1 MKAIL
6 NILIIFQKLKEKLGE
21 EDSRVY
27 STFMNERNKN
37 KELYDYLEKNLLSI
51 EIIMGGE
58 SQIVRFPK
66 FPVFNSLTGGL
77 RDTVMNSVERSTH
90 RDKIVSL
97 QGYTSAI
104 KNKIES
110 SYKLEKEEKITEK
123 HMNDAFR
130 ISALMSI
137 VICIF
142 MIMYYDIIINYGE
155 ADFEAPR
162 TTGLIRFAISL
173 VQLSMALVYGY
184 YWLKFKIW
192 ESPERKAR
200 VESKKPNPENEGE
213 E

>member
-1 MKAIL
+1 
-6 NILIIFQKLKEKLGE
+6 
-21 EDSRVY
+21 
-27 STFMNERNKN
+27 
-37 KELYDYLEKNLLSI
+37 
-51 EIIMGGE
+51 MGGE

-66 FPVFNSLTGGL
+66 FPVFNSLTSGL

-155 ADFEAPR
+155 ADFAAPR

-192 ESPERKAR
+192 
-200 VESKKPNPENEGE
+200 
-213 E
+213 